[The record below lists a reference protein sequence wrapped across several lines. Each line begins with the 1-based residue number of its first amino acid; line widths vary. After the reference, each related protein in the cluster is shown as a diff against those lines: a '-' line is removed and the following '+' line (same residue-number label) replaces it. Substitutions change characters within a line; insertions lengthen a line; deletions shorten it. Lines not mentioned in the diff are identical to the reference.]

1 MLIVTVVRDAKV
13 AFFGGRARE
22 IAKVACARI
31 TVAVLFA
38 FWSGRALS
46 LPLEPSSR
54 CASCHQIIYTQWA
67 NSLHAN
73 ALSDPIFAAY
83 FRRLTGRD
91 REACLVCHA
100 PMAVALKDPGLAHAL
115 SREGV
120 SCEFC
125 HRVVSGEPGTGRFV
139 TDFGGPRRGPLADAL
154 GKYHPVAFSEFH
166 TRAEFC
172 AVCHQSVN
180 AKGVAVL
187 NTYEEWKQSAYAGAG
202 VTCQKCHMPEDIN
215 QSAAQLQEVTGRHTL
230 ISHQFVGGHSQTR
243 LQNAASL
250 SLVPVWKRDEI
261 EVSVFVT
268 NKESG
273 HRLPTGL
280 PSRRV
285 VLKVSLRDRNGNVLA
300 SLARVYQR
308 TLKDA
313 QGVRIPDREV
323 NRLFLESAGV
333 SGDNRIA
340 PGETRREN
348 FAFPAPSAPRGSAYS
363 VEATLTYFLPL
374 PFGDPPEIQVAMAR
388 AEALLRRPSAISSV
402 LYGLNVLVLVL
413 VIAVLVATRKNAG
426 GKTDD
431 G

>member
-1 MLIVTVVRDAKV
+1 MLMVTVVRKG
-13 AFFGGRARE
+13 AFFGVRACE
-22 IAKVACARI
+22 IARAARAGI
-31 TVAVLFA
+31 SVAVLFA
-38 FWSGRALS
+38 FGSGRAVS

-54 CASCHQIIYTQWA
+54 CAACHQIIYAQWA

-73 ALSDPIFAAY
+73 ALSDPIFVAY
-83 FRRLTGRD
+83 FRGLTGRD
-91 REACLVCHA
+91 RESCLECHA
-100 PMAVALKDPGLAHAL
+100 PMAVALKDPGLANAL

-125 HRVVSGEPGTGRFV
+125 HRVVRGEPGTGRLV
-139 TDFGGPRRGPLADAL
+139 TDLGGPRRGPLADAL

-172 AVCHQSVN
+172 AGCHQSVN
-180 AKGVAVL
+180 ANGVAVL

-215 QSAAQLQEVTGRHTL
+215 QSAAQLREVTGRHTL

-250 SLVPVWKRDEI
+250 SMVPVWKRDGI

-285 VLKVSLRDRNGNVLA
+285 VLKVSLHDRNGSVLA
-300 SLARVYQR
+300 SLSRVYQR

-333 SGDNRIA
+333 FRDNRIA

-348 FAFPAPSAPRGSAYS
+348 FTFPAPSARRESAYS

-374 PFGDPPEIQVAMAR
+374 PFGDPPEIQVTMAR
-388 AEALLRRPSAISSV
+388 AEALLRHPSAFSSV
-402 LYGLNVLVLVL
+402 LYVLNVIVLIL
-413 VIAVLVATRKNAG
+413 GMAVLVATRKNAG
-426 GKTDD
+426 GKTES